1 MDNILAP
8 LVIEAVKDADWQR
21 KITAR
26 CDALSPSYPVSNI
39 SLDKKLYGGV
49 IIEGKQYLCELQA
62 TGLKDSGKDKD
73 KTWSWWWKIVKWDVD
88 ESDSGADIPWGQ
100 TTSAT
105 APATTSNA
113 SPKVVFDATAG
124 QRYTQFGLN
133 VRTALMQAVG
143 ILTVNGEYL
152 GTDEGLKTTSDM
164 ILEYLNARVFA
175 ESPLVVNAIEAGAVP
190 VAVPKWDAVEE
201 KPDVNELLFTGTVEE
216 IKPDEWFRP
225 PSIADGKEFKAA
237 ATTNGFELDW
247 IMQKFQELGISKS
260 ADYVNGER
268 GSYLDLLNLLIHT
281 AEIENVKKGLQD
293 LEEI

>member
-21 KITAR
+21 KITAQ

-39 SLDKKLYGGV
+39 SLDKKLYDGA
-49 IIEGKQYLCELQA
+49 ITEGKQYLCELQA

-73 KTWSWWWKIVKWDVD
+73 KTWSWWWKIVKWDID
-88 ESDSGADIPWGQ
+88 EFEFGRIGKDDIPWGQ
-100 TTSAT
+100 S
-105 APATTSNA
+105 APATVGNSG
-113 SPKVVFDATAG
+113 SKVVFDATAG

-164 ILEYLNARVFA
+164 ILEYLNARVFV

-190 VAVPKWDAVEE
+190 VAVEE

-225 PSIADGKEFKAA
+225 TSIADGKEFKAA

-260 ADYVNGER
+260 ADYVNEER